1 MIEPSY
7 RKPVGVLLILLLII
21 VWSVIVASL
30 SSIVGGWHIGLQSI
44 FYLAAGTVWI
54 LPLRPLLMW
63 METGKWRE

>member
-21 VWSVIVASL
+21 VWCVIIASM
-30 SSIVGGWHIGLQSI
+30 SPIVGGWHIALQTI
-44 FYLAAGTVWI
+44 FYTVAGIAWI
-54 LPLRPLLMW
+54 MPLRPLLMW